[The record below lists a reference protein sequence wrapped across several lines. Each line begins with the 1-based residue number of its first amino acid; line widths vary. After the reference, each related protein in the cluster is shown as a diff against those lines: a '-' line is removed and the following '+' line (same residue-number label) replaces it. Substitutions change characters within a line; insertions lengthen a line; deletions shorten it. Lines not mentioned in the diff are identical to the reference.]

1 MNKEKQI
8 KYTVEQLL
16 GQGIPASMKRI
27 KWNDIVV
34 TRFDVD
40 RIAEEWLASNL
51 AFQLMIKQPNKK

>member
-34 TRFDVD
+34 TRFDGD